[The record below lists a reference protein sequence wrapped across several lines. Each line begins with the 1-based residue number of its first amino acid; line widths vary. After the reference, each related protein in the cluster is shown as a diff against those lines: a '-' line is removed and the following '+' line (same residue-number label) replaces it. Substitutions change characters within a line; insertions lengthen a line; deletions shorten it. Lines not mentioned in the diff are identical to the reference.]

1 MVWAGNIVGNALN
14 GFGGGPVATESTYFG
29 CGLRVARVGRFTR
42 FEFSRSFSPIR
53 FSVKWLSVDG
63 LF

>member
-42 FEFSRSFSPIR
+42 FEFSRSFSPI
-53 FSVKWLSVDG
+53 
-63 LF
+63 